1 MGMTMHTL
9 KQCLAVGALALAGWN
24 AAFAAPADEPVN
36 LDVIGKIRQEAFY
49 RSQVMDTLGHLS
61 EDIGPRLTNSPN
73 MAKANAWTRTKLSGW
88 GLVNA
93 HDEAFADF
101 GRGWEFRSASVD
113 LLAPRMQP
121 LHALPKAWTPGTQG
135 PVEGEAAV
143 VSLKTKADFDKY
155 RGKLRGKI
163 VLLDEARDYKPGI
176 EPDSRRLD
184 QAGLDELLTFP
195 LPKPADA
202 ADRAKR
208 LTEYKQR
215 QQMTLDTNRFL
226 ADEGVLASISLSGW
240 DNGILRVGAGG
251 SRKAGEPVGVP
262 SLVMAAEHYN
272 PLMRALAKGEVVRLR
287 VNVDADFIGDADA
300 PGYNTLA
307 EIPGNGKADEVVM
320 LGAHLD
326 SWHAGTGASDNGAGV
341 AVMMEAVR
349 ILKAIGVKP
358 RRTIRIAL
366 WGGEEQG
373 LVGSTD
379 YVSRHFARYPEPADP
394 EQRAI
399 PAFLR
404 EPTGA
409 LQTTPEYA
417 RLSAYF
423 NLDNGSGKIRGIYA
437 QENAAAMPIFASWL
451 APFHDLGASTV
462 TARNT
467 GSTDHIAFDRV
478 GLPGF
483 QFVQDRL
490 DYSTNVHHSDLDTY
504 DHASADDLKQ
514 ASAIVAAF
522 VYQAA
527 MREDKLP
534 RKPVQAP

>member
-1 MGMTMHTL
+1 
-9 KQCLAVGALALAGWN
+9 
-24 AAFAAPADEPVN
+24 
-36 LDVIGKIRQEAFY
+36 
-49 RSQVMDTLGHLS
+49 
-61 EDIGPRLTNSPN
+61 
-73 MAKANAWTRTKLSGW
+73 
-88 GLVNA
+88 
-93 HDEAFADF
+93 
-101 GRGWEFRSASVD
+101 
-113 LLAPRMQP
+113 
-121 LHALPKAWTPGTQG
+121 
-135 PVEGEAAV
+135 
-143 VSLKTKADFDKY
+143 
-155 RGKLRGKI
+155 
-163 VLLDEARDYKPGI
+163 
-176 EPDSRRLD
+176 
-184 QAGLDELLTFP
+184 
-195 LPKPADA
+195 
-202 ADRAKR
+202 
-208 LTEYKQR
+208 
-215 QQMTLDTNRFL
+215 
-226 ADEGVLASISLSGW
+226 
-240 DNGILRVGAGG
+240 
-251 SRKAGEPVGVP
+251 
-262 SLVMAAEHYN
+262 
-272 PLMRALAKGEVVRLR
+272 
-287 VNVDADFIGDADA
+287 
-300 PGYNTLA
+300 
-307 EIPGNGKADEVVM
+307 M

-437 QENAAAMPIFASWL
+437 QENTAAMPIFASWL

-534 RKPVQAP
+534 RKPVQAQ